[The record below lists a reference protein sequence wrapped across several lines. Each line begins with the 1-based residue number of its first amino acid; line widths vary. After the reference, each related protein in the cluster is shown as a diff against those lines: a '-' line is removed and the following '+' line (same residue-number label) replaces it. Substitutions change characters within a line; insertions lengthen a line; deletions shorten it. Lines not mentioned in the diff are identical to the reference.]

1 MKHIIITL
9 AFLFVSTIGFAAIPF
24 NKRVASNGSLV
35 LDNASSISKSEVRL
49 LFFGQ
54 KRIYL
59 GRKVRIYFQPWTSS
73 ITRRFSKNVLGLE
86 VEQLKDK
93 IESLYITGQ
102 SSKPA
107 VLRSEKSMFKKL
119 SSKTNSV
126 GYISD
131 KWLIKIDEEGR
142 IKFIYI
148 EE

>member
-9 AFLFVSTIGFAAIPF
+9 LFLFVSITSYAEGPF
-24 NKRVASNGSLV
+24 NKRIAANESLA
-35 LDNASSISKSEVRL
+35 LSPSDTIAKADVRR

-54 KRIYL
+54 KRIYK

-73 ITRRFSKNVLGLE
+73 VTRRFSKNVLGLN
-86 VEQLKDK
+86 VEQAKDK

-102 SSKPA
+102 STKPE
-107 VLRSEKSMFKKL
+107 VLVSEKAMFKKL
-119 SSKTNSV
+119 SSKMNSI

-148 EE
+148 ED